1 MSLINCEIYL
11 SLTWSLTCLITNSRS
26 LGTFTITNTKHYVLV
41 VTLSTQDNVKLLR
54 QIKFKFKWTTNWNE
68 HQSKVSIQDQNPYLD
83 YLGDPSFQRVN
94 RLFVLSFENNED
106 ITKHTRYFLPKVD
119 IKDYNIMID
128 SWNFYE

>member
-11 SLTWSLTCLITNSRS
+11 SLTWSSTCLITNSRS
-26 LGTFTITNTKHYVLV
+26 LGTFTITNTKHVLV

-54 QIKFKFKWTTNWNE
+54 QMKLKFKWTTNRNK

-94 RLFVLSFENNED
+94 RLFVLSFENNKD

-119 IKDYNIMID
+119 IKDYNVMID

>member
-11 SLTWSLTCLITNSRS
+11 SLTWSSTCLITNSRS
-26 LGTFTITNTKHYVLV
+26 LGTFTITNTKHVLV

-54 QIKFKFKWTTNWNE
+54 QMKFKFKWTTNRNK

-94 RLFVLSFENNED
+94 RLFVLSFENNKD

-119 IKDYNIMID
+119 IKDYNVMID

>member
-11 SLTWSLTCLITNSRS
+11 SLTWSSTCLITNSRS

-41 VTLSTQDNVKLLR
+41 VTL
-54 QIKFKFKWTTNWNE
+54 TTNRNE
-68 HQSKVSIQDQNPYLD
+68 HQSKVSIQGQNPYLD
-83 YLGDPSFQRVN
+83 YLGDPSFERVN
-94 RLFVLSFENNED
+94 RLFVLSFENNKN